1 MTKDIV
7 MNTGTRGGMILL
19 MQQEMLDIL
28 FRCKWMVL
36 LVVIVVVAD
45 FWYGKGESRKRYER
59 ALEDNDTAHQLEY
72 RWRTSRAI
80 RRTCNKF
87 IDYMLWLCV
96 AVILGMAFLDPL
108 GVDFIYAVVG
118 AMSLA
123 MYCELKSLLG
133 HFFFLRG
140 MTVKERTVKGFFRSV
155 LVSYLK
161 HKSPDIG
168 EAVEDGFKDNDK

>member
-28 FRCKWMVL
+28 FRCKWMIL

-45 FWYGKGESRKRYER
+45 FWYGKSESCKRYER
-59 ALEDNDTAHQLEY
+59 AVNDNDTAHQLEY

-140 MTVKERTVKGFFRSV
+140 MPVKERTVKGFFKSV

-168 EAVEDGFKDNDK
+168 EAVEDGFKENDK